1 MPAALDQEI
10 PLLFMAF
17 IAQDDIRLEH
27 FMSLTGMGP
36 SDLKTRLTDAS
47 FQAMVLDYAL
57 ENEFLILEFAAHQG
71 LQPDAVLRA
80 RRKLPGATW

>member
-1 MPAALDQEI
+1 MPSAVDQEI
-10 PLLFMAF
+10 PILFMAF

-27 FMSLTGMGP
+27 FMSLTGIGP
-36 SDLKTRLTDAS
+36 GDMKNGLGDPD

-57 ENEFLILEFAAHQG
+57 ENESLILEFAAHQG

>member
-1 MPAALDQEI
+1 MTTATDNEI

-36 SDLKTRLTDAS
+36 GVLKQGLSDPD
-47 FQAMVLDYAL
+47 FQAMVLDYGL
-57 ENEFLILEFAAHQG
+57 ENESLILEFAAHQG

-80 RRKLPGATW
+80 RRKLPGASW